1 MVSQKV
7 LYQYKNNGNEDLL
20 QHQNAQTIVTPLNKN
35 IYSKVCFEAKIVEQ
49 TSGSNAKFSK
59 SSLALESTCLKKKVT
74 SNKRLVSTKNKRLVS
89 TKNKT
94 QKCSNE
100 ILALTAQ
107 SYEEYQTMITICL
120 EKSVAVKCHQYLS

>member
-7 LYQYKNNGNEDLL
+7 LCQYKNNRNENLL

-74 SNKRLVSTKNKRLVS
+74 SNKRLVSTKNK
-89 TKNKT
+89 T